1 MKKTIIFLFVSLIVI
16 SLTACSASSK
26 SKEEIEQN
34 ALNTIVEDYEVQFN
48 NINDESNNVL
58 SAFNN
63 ALDGYYTKR
72 SSNSTFKSILS
83 EKILASSQFIKE
95 TEEKEV
101 DTTVLSFHQQVVVYL
116 NQQHQLLLDAVEMAN
131 ENEVD
136 KGTLRESY
144 LNLKQQQV
152 DMTNSW
158 IELKQSILSG
168 EEMKKR

>member
-1 MKKTIIFLFVSLIVI
+1 MKKTIIFLFVSLIAV
-16 SLTACSASSK
+16 SLTACSSK
-26 SKEEIEQN
+26 SKEEVERN
-34 ALNTIVEDYEVQFN
+34 ARNTIVEEYEVEFN

-58 SAFNN
+58 SSFNN
-63 ALDGYYTKR
+63 ALDGYYTRK

-83 EKILASSQFIKE
+83 EKILASSKFIKE
-95 TEEKEV
+95 TEEKDV
-101 DTTVLSFHQQVVVYL
+101 DTSVLSFHQQVVVYL

-131 ENEVD
+131 ENDVD

-152 DMTNSW
+152 DMTNNW
-158 IELKQSILSG
+158 IELKQSIITG

>member
-1 MKKTIIFLFVSLIVI
+1 MKKTIIFLFVSLIAI
-16 SLTACSASSK
+16 SLTACSSK
-26 SKEEIEQN
+26 SKEEVERN
-34 ALNTIVEDYEVQFN
+34 TRNTIVEEYEVEFN

-58 SAFNN
+58 SSFNN
-63 ALDGYYTKR
+63 ALDGYYTRK

-83 EKILASSQFIKE
+83 EKILASSKFIKE
-95 TEEKEV
+95 TEEKDV
-101 DTTVLSFHQQVVVYL
+101 DTSVLSFHQQVVVYL

-131 ENEVD
+131 ENDVD

-152 DMTNSW
+152 DMTNNW
-158 IELKQSILSG
+158 IDLKQSILTG